1 MQNIKDE
8 YIVRFMQQVQFL
20 VAQRKEQNFTQNDM
34 AVILGVSLK
43 TIQNFENY
51 RCFDGFLIFGY
62 KKILSFY

>member
-34 AVILGVSLK
+34 AVMLGVSLK

-51 RCFDGFLIFGY
+51 RCFDGFLIFG
-62 KKILSFY
+62 